1 MITGEQ
7 CARALEDLDFHGL
20 DTVLPAQP
28 HQLGTLVTGQTLFRA
43 LVDIGL
49 THPIAQARIRNPQ
62 IAGYLGD
69 RFAAE
74 PYQLDST
81 PAKLRWMCNRHE
93 DSLPENGADRLRIG
107 VRTTGSGSHL
117 AFGSVEPI
125 RFAEL
130 YSALVTKILVA
141 LSLSLA

>member
-1 MITGEQ
+1 MVAGEQ
-7 CARALEDLDFHGL
+7 RAGALQDLDLHGL

-28 HQLGTLVTGQTLFRA
+28 HQLGTLITGHTLFRA

-49 THPIAQARIRNPQ
+49 TYPIAQARIRNPQ

-74 PYQLDST
+74 PYQLDRT

-93 DSLPENGADRLRIG
+93 DSLPENGINRLRIS
-107 VRTTGSGSHL
+107 VRTTGSGS
-117 AFGSVEPI
+117 
-125 RFAEL
+125 
-130 YSALVTKILVA
+130 ALIVC
-141 LSLSLA
+141 SR